1 MTRLKRPPSIEDTG
15 TMFCN
20 RCELRRR
27 RVPARY
33 AYRRL
38 PGRDS
43 DLRRRASPRG
53 LAPLSSNPCVQVVRK
68 IAGWVPSSKL
78 RMLIAATVVRAPLI
92 LRKRRKSANN

>member
-1 MTRLKRPPSIEDTG
+1 MTRLKRPPSLEDAG
-15 TMFCN
+15 TMFVIAAN
-20 RCELRRR
+20 YDVGEFRL
-27 RVPARY
+27 AM
-33 AYRRL
+33 RRL
-38 PGRDS
+38 PGSDS

-68 IAGWVPSSKL
+68 IAGCVPSSKL